1 MFLTLYDCKFESF
14 EVVTVALLKIQVLW
28 YVTL

>member
-1 MFLTLYDCKFESF
+1 MFLTLCDGKFESF
-14 EVVTVALLKIQVLW
+14 EVVMVALLKIQVLW